1 MFKSCFSS
9 VIRYQAPVHI
19 LSLSA
24 VPENYPGLNPMIE
37 LVSERCDSLRANVQK
52 SSAPTTAASKL
63 DQLVRIYR
71 LPSQGISQDA

>member
-1 MFKSCFSS
+1 MSKSCFSS

-24 VPENYPGLNPMIE
+24 VPEKYPRLNPTIG
-37 LVSERCDSLRANVQK
+37 LVSEQCDSLRANVQK
-52 SSAPTTAASKL
+52 SSAPTTAAFKL

-71 LPSQGISQDA
+71 LPSQRVSQDA

>member
-24 VPENYPGLNPMIE
+24 VPEKYPGLNPMIG
-37 LVSERCDSLRANVQK
+37 LVSEQCDSLRVNVQK
-52 SSAPTTAASKL
+52 SSASNAASFEH
-63 DQLVRIYR
+63 
-71 LPSQGISQDA
+71 